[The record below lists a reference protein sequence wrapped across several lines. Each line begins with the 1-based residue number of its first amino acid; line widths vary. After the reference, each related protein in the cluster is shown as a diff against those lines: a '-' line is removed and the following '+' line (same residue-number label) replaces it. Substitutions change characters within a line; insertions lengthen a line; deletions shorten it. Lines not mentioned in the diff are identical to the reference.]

1 MGSHGRRGDAFGVN
15 KSNTARR
22 CSSAEGAA
30 WCLLEEFFSGSTPIR
45 RSPESGPSSL
55 LGFPPT
61 RTAHPTPAPRELY
74 TLRIIGH

>member
-30 WCLLEEFFSGSTPIR
+30 WCLLEGVLLWVDPD
-45 RSPESGPSSL
+45 SPESGVRAL
-55 LGFPPT
+55 LSVGISADSHRAPHTRPT
-61 RTAHPTPAPRELY
+61 
-74 TLRIIGH
+74 

>member
-15 KSNTARR
+15 KVTRPADVVALKERR
-22 CSSAEGAA
+22 GAY
-30 WCLLEEFFSGSTPIR
+30 WRVVLGSTPIR

-61 RTAHPTPAPRELY
+61 RTAHPHPPA
-74 TLRIIGH
+74 